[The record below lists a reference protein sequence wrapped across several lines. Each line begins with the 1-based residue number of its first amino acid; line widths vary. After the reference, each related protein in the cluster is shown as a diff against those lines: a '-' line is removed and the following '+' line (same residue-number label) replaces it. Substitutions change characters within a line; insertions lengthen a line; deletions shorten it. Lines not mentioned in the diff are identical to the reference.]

1 MMDFKNSFYA
11 AISGLIAAALLFTAC
26 ATSRTTEIITTD
38 DFNPVENLA
47 SLNDEIAAARQAQV
61 NVLSPNSFTNAEK
74 YYNNAKNYFENGYDL
89 SDIKKDIDK
98 SRAALIQAKNTA
110 EMAKETIPD
119 VIEGRNTARAAG
131 ATKLGNDY
139 TRVENSFLQLT
150 RAVENEDIGY
160 AQKHKSDVLDGYWE
174 LELRAIKESTIGVT
188 RKLIEEAQKIGAPD
202 LLHSLYMQAEAKL
215 NQTDQFI
222 SNNPYEKKTMAKMG
236 AEALF
241 LAKRTIVLTKQ
252 AKIIEEMEPEKIALW
267 MEDIIYQMTSQLDAP
282 DMRDQKFNT
291 QVENMTGYAKNIK
304 NERQILQDKVK
315 SRQAEITAQKKRIE
329 KLEAIAKQQQTASEK
344 LAAENQETEQRLK
357 SQQHFNQLF
366 DEVDSLFDMDE
377 AEVYKEENKCV
388 IRLRS
393 IHFPVG
399 KAVVMPEN
407 YDLLSKVQQVINKFN
422 DPKVTIEGHTDS
434 TGSNDVNELLS
445 QQRAEAVRQYL
456 VGNGIIREDIVM
468 AVGYGSA
475 RPLATNATEEGRAV
489 NRRIDVIIT
498 PDTDT
503 SQAQESLQL
512 QESIKTQR
520 IENTN
525 KNDRVNSQRNN
536 ANAYFSE

>member
-11 AISGLIAAALLFTAC
+11 TIGGLISAALLFTAC
-26 ATSRTTEIITTD
+26 ATSRTTEIISTEN
-38 DFNPVENLA
+38 FNPVEDLTK
-47 SLNDEIAAARQAQV
+47 LNDEIAAARQAQV
-61 NVLSPNSFTNAEK
+61 NVLSPNTFAKAEK
-74 YYNNAKNYFENGYDL
+74 YYKDAKYYFENGYEL
-89 SDIKKDIDK
+89 SDVRKDIDK

-110 EMAKETIPD
+110 EIAKETIPD

-131 ATKLGNDY
+131 ATKLGDDY

-150 RAVENEDIGY
+150 RAVENDDIGY
-160 AQKHKSDVLDGYWE
+160 AQRYKSDVLDGYWE
-174 LELRAIKESTIGVT
+174 LEVRAIKESTIGET
-188 RKLIEEAQKIGAPD
+188 RKLIEEAQKAGAPD
-202 LLHSLYMQAEAKL
+202 LLPNLYMQAEAKL

-222 SNNPYEKKTMAKMG
+222 SNNPYDKKTMAKMG

-241 LAKRTIVLTKQ
+241 LAKRTLVLTKQ
-252 AKIIEEMEPEKIALW
+252 AKIIDEMEPEKIALW
-267 MEDIIYQMTSQLDAP
+267 MEDIIYQMTSQLGAP

-291 QVENMTGYAKNIK
+291 QVENVTGYAKNLK

-329 KLEAIAKQQQTASEK
+329 KLETIAKQRQTASEK
-344 LAAENQETEQRLK
+344 LEAENQETEQRLK

-366 DEVDSLFDMDE
+366 EEVDKLFDMDE

-388 IRLRS
+388 IRLRG

-407 YDLLSKVQQVINKFN
+407 YELLSKVQQAINKFS

-456 VGNGIIREDIVM
+456 VGNGIVREDIVM

-475 RPLATNATEEGRAV
+475 RPLATNATEEGRAI
-489 NRRIDVIIT
+489 NRRIDVIVT
-498 PDTDT
+498 PNMDV
-503 SQAQESLQL
+503 SQAQEPLQ
-512 QESIKTQR
+512 
-520 IENTN
+520 
-525 KNDRVNSQRNN
+525 SQDP
-536 ANAYFSE
+536 AQTP